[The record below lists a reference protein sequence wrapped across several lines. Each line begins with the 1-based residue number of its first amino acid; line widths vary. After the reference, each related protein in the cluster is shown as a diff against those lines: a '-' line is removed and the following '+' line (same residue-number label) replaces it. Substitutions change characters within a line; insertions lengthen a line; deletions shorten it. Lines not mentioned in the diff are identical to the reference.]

1 MMNVALFVLAFC
13 VGLFISVQAA
23 INSQLAQ
30 ALHANSVV
38 AAFISFAVG
47 TLVLGIAAFARGGV
61 GESLGALAGQ
71 PLWKMTGG
79 MLGAAFVFGTV
90 FLAPRIG
97 LLNLVVLVIAGQL
110 MMSMAID
117 NFGLVN
123 MAVRKVSSVRLAGA
137 LVVVAG
143 VSLTL
148 FGDKIAALLG
158 R

>member
-1 MMNVALFVLAFC
+1 M
-13 VGLFISVQAA
+13 
-23 INSQLAQ
+23 
-30 ALHANSVV
+30 V
-38 AAFISFAVG
+38 AALISFSVG
-47 TLVLGIAAFARGGV
+47 TVVLGIAAFARGGV
-61 GESLGALAGQ
+61 GESLALLGQQ
-71 PLWKMTGG
+71 PLWKLTGG

-110 MMSMAID
+110 IMSMAID
-117 NFGLVN
+117 NFGLVQ
-123 MAVRKVSSVRLAGA
+123 MAVRKVSNIRMAGA

-148 FGDKIAALLG
+148 FGDRIVAALG